1 MGKSHDLAT
10 AAAGFTFSGTVDASS
25 GLTTPAGHIVAVH
38 NARSTVAA
46 QSINSSSLVNITGL
60 SITITPKNANN
71 LIIMDAIVPTTH
83 TYVTGYAFLKDGAT
97 TVTNVT
103 GGVSQ
108 SGIANA
114 NLTQFLSEVNSSETS
129 SLLSVSMQHFETAG
143 NTNSRTYT
151 VAACSKWGSS
161 NYTMY
166 VNNRSDGEMA
176 CFSMFRLMEVA
187 Q

>member
-38 NARSTVAA
+38 NARSTVSA
-46 QSINSSSLVNITGL
+46 QSINSTSLVNITGL

-71 LIIMDAIVPTTH
+71 LIIMDAVVPTTH
-83 TYVTGYAFLKDGAT
+83 TYVTEYAFLKDGAT

-114 NLTQFLSEVNSSETS
+114 NLTQFLSEVQSTETS

-151 VAACSKWGSS
+151 VAACSKWGSQG
-161 NYTMY
+161 YTMY